1 MKFARFVFIGAG
13 VWGVVVLTPLI
24 FLVDISGRHY
34 LPPASYPQFFYGF
47 MGVALAWQLVFLVI
61 GSDPM
66 RFRPLMIPAIVE
78 KAGFIIPTSVLYAH
92 GRITAQDASAAI
104 PDALLGVLFVL
115 AFLRS
120 ASARPRTPS
129 RPW

>member
-13 VWGVVVLTPLI
+13 VWGVVVLTPLL

-34 LPPASYPQFFYGF
+34 ASPTSYPQFFYGF

-78 KAGFIIPTSVLYAH
+78 KAGFIIPASVLYAH

-104 PDALLGVLFVL
+104 PDAILAVLFIVAL
-115 AFLRS
+115 VRS
-120 ASARPRTPS
+120 SAARPATPS